1 MENNSHE
8 KKISQSFNLS
18 TFSPNEL
25 LNQNKNDNFENIY
38 KNEKRKLNTRNIF
51 EKNNILSNS
60 FDTIQSIVRNLKEN
74 GDRKNEGIENK
85 IFKIKI
91 KNIDYMKKIF
101 LKKKNFKIRNTINNN
116 FINKFKI
123 IDFSQKKMNDN
134 NNEYSKNFLKPIS
147 GKNSFRK
154 LPYLTNGINSKRI
167 SENKNENNISS
178 NEKKNYLSLN
188 REEQKK
194 INVNFYSLRVSPL
207 KINKN
212 IRIFPIK
219 KTNIKKINI
228 I

>member
-147 GKNSFRK
+147 GKNSFGK

-178 NEKKNYLSLN
+178 NEKK
-188 REEQKK
+188 
-194 INVNFYSLRVSPL
+194 
-207 KINKN
+207 
-212 IRIFPIK
+212 
-219 KTNIKKINI
+219 I